1 MSRVVEQLETRELEA
16 ESEEAGRGA
25 GEEGREQEL
34 QSKRKTKPLSMVG
47 SDDIVDPL

>member
-16 ESEEAGRGA
+16 ESEELGRGE

-34 QSKRKTKPLSMVG
+34 HSKRKTKPLSMVRT
-47 SDDIVDPL
+47 DVIVDTS

>member
-47 SDDIVDPL
+47 SDNVMDPL